1 MKTRIDFVSNSSSS
15 SFIMSTDKKFSETC
29 NDIINFQSD
38 NETITE
44 NNTIALK
51 YFAKFYEL
59 LFLGYIPLYK
69 ETVDIDF
76 DVTVSA
82 FNIFT
87 KDKCVKDYFL
97 TSFGDW
103 YKQTNDSGKVE
114 KCSEEE
120 AKIEFKKQFLESI
133 TNRTKYWDDWKTEPH
148 MGQITDDTI
157 RMTEHIIECGIDLKY
172 DKSIFNTIK
181 KALFEGKKVY
191 FITMGDEGEGMDE
204 PERLFISRKTG
215 INVFEPLEFK
225 KITDC
230 EIITTFEEDY
240 DDEETV
246 E

>member
-29 NDIINFQSD
+29 NDIINFQSN
-38 NETITE
+38 NEAITE

-51 YFAKFYEL
+51 YFTKYYEL

-69 ETVDIDF
+69 ETLDLDF

-87 KDKCVKDYFL
+87 KDGCAKDYFL
-97 TSFGDW
+97 SYKDW
-103 YKQTNDSGKVE
+103 YKQSSDSAKAE
-114 KCSEEE
+114 KYNEEE
-120 AKIEFKKQFLESI
+120 SKLEFKKQFLESI
-133 TNRTKYWDDWKTEPH
+133 TNRTKYWDDWKTEPQ
-148 MGQITDDTI
+148 MAQITNDTI
-157 RMTEHIIECGIDLKY
+157 KMTENIIECGIDLKY
-172 DKSIFNTIK
+172 NKIIFDTIK
-181 KALFEGKKVY
+181 KALSEGKKVY
-191 FITMGDEGEGMDE
+191 YITMGDEGEGMDE

-215 INVFEPLEFK
+215 INIFEPIGFK
-225 KITDC
+225 EITDC

-240 DDEETV
+240 NDEETT

>member
-29 NDIINFQSD
+29 DDIINFQSN

-51 YFAKFYEL
+51 YFAKSYQL
-59 LFLGYIPLYK
+59 LFFGYIPLYK
-69 ETVDIDF
+69 ETLDDDFEVD
-76 DVTVSA
+76 VSA

-87 KDKCVKDYFL
+87 KDKCIKDYFL
-97 TSFGDW
+97 SYRNW
-103 YKQTNDSGKVE
+103 YKQSSDSTKVE
-114 KCSEEE
+114 KYTAEE
-120 AKIEFKKQFLESI
+120 AKSEFKKQFLESI
-133 TNRTKYWDDWKTEPH
+133 TTRSKYWDDWKTEPQ
-148 MGQITDDTI
+148 MGHITNDTI
-157 RMTEHIIECGIDLKY
+157 KMTENIIECGIDLKY
-172 DKSIFNTIK
+172 NETIFNSIK
-181 KALFEGKKVY
+181 KALCEGKKVY
-191 FITMGDEGEGMDE
+191 YITMGDEGEGMDE

-215 INVFEPLEFK
+215 IDVFEPSEFK

-240 DDEETV
+240 DEETT